1 MKVITAPDK
10 IIKSK
15 NPVIF
20 LAGSI
25 EMGKAED
32 WQTKIAKHLEPY
44 KGVILNPRREHWDSS
59 WKQTITNKKFRTQ
72 VEWEFSGLDKSDYI
86 IMYFAP
92 ESKSPISLL
101 ELGLFSKSHKIICC
115 CPKKFWRRG
124 NVEFICNKFKLPL
137 LNNLEEVTDVLKK
150 EGILNT
156 LTK

>member
-1 MKVITAPDK
+1 MK
-10 IIKSK
+10 IIKAPEK
-15 NPVIF
+15 IIKAQKPVIF

-32 WQTKIAKHLEPY
+32 WQTRIAKQLEAY
-44 KGVILNPRREHWDSS
+44 KGTILNPRREHWDSS
-59 WKQTITNKKFRTQ
+59 WKQTISNNKFRAQ

-92 ESKSPISLL
+92 ESRSPISLL

-137 LNNLEEVTDVLKK
+137 LNNLEEVIELLKK
-150 EGILNT
+150 EHIL
-156 LTK
+156 K

>member
-1 MKVITAPDK
+1 MKIITAPNK

-32 WQTKIAKHLEPY
+32 WQTKISKYLEPY
-44 KGVILNPRREHWDSS
+44 KGTILNPRREHWDSS

-137 LNNLEEVTDVLKK
+137 LNSLEEVIEVLKK
-150 EGILNT
+150 EKII
-156 LTK
+156 TKK